1 MTTLL
6 LIGAVF
12 IVISLA
18 AELFQQGVSAGL
30 VWWRHVR
37 GGTTR
42 ASDES
47 RLVDEDRSRQVFDAI
62 QQRSFN
68 GPAAKGFK
76 RPAVIYI
83 NGVPVHYDRDEVA

>member
-1 MTTLL
+1 MTTIL
-6 LIGAVF
+6 LIGGVF
-12 IVISLA
+12 LALSLL
-18 AELFQQGVSAGL
+18 AEIFERGASAGL
-30 VWWRHVR
+30 VWWRRVR

-62 QQRSFN
+62 QQHSFKTA
-68 GPAAKGFK
+68 AAKGFK